1 MIEGSIPDWT
11 EGAHGGEET
20 VTYKCR
26 LETGRESIN
35 CLSDMEGGGTQP
47 GLGRKIGIVQ
57 HIGCQRRVENQEEGA
72 RGQEQ

>member
-35 CLSDMEGGGTQP
+35 CLSDMEGGEHS
-47 GLGRKIGIVQ
+47 LG
-57 HIGCQRRVENQEEGA
+57 
-72 RGQEQ
+72 